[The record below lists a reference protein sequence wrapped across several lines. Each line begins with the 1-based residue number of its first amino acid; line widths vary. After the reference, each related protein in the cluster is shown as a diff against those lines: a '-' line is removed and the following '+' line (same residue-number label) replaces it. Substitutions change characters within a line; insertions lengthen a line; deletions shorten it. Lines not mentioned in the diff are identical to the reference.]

1 MIRILLAG
9 LILTFTRAEARQ
21 PDTVC
26 YRQLS
31 VKQLFICRLNNIYV
45 LNQTGIF
52 QFNDRCMLTASF
64 TQRITGDITSIDV
77 SNPLKILAFARE
89 EQKIYLLDNQLH
101 VQSVIALSDLGILQ
115 AAAICNSRHDGFRVL
130 DLPNQQLVRFD
141 YLLNRTHQTELNLLP
156 GMTADPEWMAEN
168 ENNIVIKNRHGAF
181 LILDRYG
188 NYLRS
193 WDENNL
199 SGVYLTETTL
209 VYSQNNKIISQRPDN
224 LFTRTESI
232 IPAGFLGAI
241 PLGDRWCYYHARG
254 FLISRVSAYPVRI
267 HEEK

>member
-1 MIRILLAG
+1 MIRLLLAG
-9 LILTFTRAEARQ
+9 LMLTFTTAEAQQ

-26 YRQLS
+26 YRQLP

-45 LNQTGIF
+45 LNHSGIF
-52 QFNDRCMLTASF
+52 QFNDQCMLTASF
-64 TQRITGDITSIDV
+64 TQRIAGDFTSIDV
-77 SNPLKILAFARE
+77 SNPLKILAFARD

-101 VQSVIALSDLGILQ
+101 VQSVIALADLGILQ
-115 AAAICNSRHDGFRVL
+115 AAAVCNSRHDGFRVL
-130 DLPNQQLVRFD
+130 DLSNQQLIRFD

-188 NYLRS
+188 NFIRS
-193 WDENNL
+193 WEENYL
-199 SGVYLTETTL
+199 SGLYLTETTL
-209 VYSQNNKIISQRPDN
+209 VYSQANKVIFQRPDN
-224 LFTRTESI
+224 LFSRTEST

-241 PLGDRWCYYHARG
+241 LLGNRWCYYHTRG
-254 FLISRVSAYPVRI
+254 FLIAR
-267 HEEK
+267 